1 MYQTEG
7 VSAIAT
13 ITELRSDTSSL
24 IDHVTRTEGGV
35 MIQKNNEPQAALI
48 SWETYLKLK
57 DKLDLKGLQEELTA
71 AGK

>member
-1 MYQTEG
+1 MYKTEG

-24 IDHVTRTEGGV
+24 IDHVTQTKEGV

-57 DKLDLKGLQEELTA
+57 DKLDLKGLQDELA
-71 AGK
+71 EGNK